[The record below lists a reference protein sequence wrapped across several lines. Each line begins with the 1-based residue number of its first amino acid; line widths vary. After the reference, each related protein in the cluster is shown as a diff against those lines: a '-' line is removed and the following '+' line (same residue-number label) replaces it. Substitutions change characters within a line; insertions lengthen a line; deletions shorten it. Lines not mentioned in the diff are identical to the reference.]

1 MASDSD
7 LDWLCVL
14 VGMWFIIFLCSD
26 FRVIKS
32 VNDYFLM
39 SWFLDCYYV
48 HSLLSFLNFY
58 QIPSSISKISS

>member
-14 VGMWFIIFLCSD
+14 VEMWFIFYV
-26 FRVIKS
+26 VILGSFKS
-32 VNDYFLM
+32 VNDYFLK
-39 SWFLDCYYV
+39 SWFLDCYYI